1 MGLFNWLK
9 KDNNHTNGIDLSVLH
24 TDIHSHLIP
33 GIDDGSPDMDTSL
46 ALLKELEML
55 GYKKII
61 TTPHVKT
68 EYFQND
74 VTKLDDL
81 CERLRRAAR
90 FEGIKLDI
98 EVGAEHLL
106 DEGVNQRIKNGQ
118 FKTFGDNYLL
128 VELPFMFPPFGLDGY
143 IFELQLAGYK
153 LILAH
158 PECYL
163 YWLND
168 FNQFIRLKDIGVLF
182 QVNIISLGN
191 YYGKD
196 VYNLAKKLIDNNMV
210 ELLGTD
216 THSAKHIEAVR
227 KSCSSSLLK
236 KLLESGRIINK
247 EF

>member
-1 MGLFNWLK
+1 MGLFNWIK
-9 KDNNHTNGIDLSVLH
+9 KDNNHTNGIDLSVLN

-158 PECYL
+158 PERYL

-168 FNQFIRLKDIGVLF
+168 FNQFIRLKDSGVLF

>member
-9 KDNNHTNGIDLSVLH
+9 KDNNHTNGIDLSVLN

-46 ALLKELEML
+46 ALLKEVEML

-158 PECYL
+158 PERYL

-168 FNQFIRLKDIGVLF
+168 FNQFIRLKDSGVLF

>member
-68 EYFQND
+68 EYFQNN

-158 PECYL
+158 PERYL
-163 YWLND
+163 YWLYD
-168 FNQFIRLKDIGVLF
+168 FNQFIRLKDSGVLF
-182 QVNIISLGN
+182 QANIISLGN

>member
-158 PECYL
+158 PERYL
-163 YWLND
+163 YWLYD
-168 FNQFIRLKDIGVLF
+168 FNQFIRLKDSGVLF
-182 QVNIISLGN
+182 QANIISLGN